1 MTTISSNGI
10 IKLLRMNGINKQEK
24 KSIDTIKNIIY
35 KKIDD
40 IVRKSI
46 LVTRFSDKTTM
57 TEKDISTAIKII
69 HDDDTLPDRFRDKN
83 NVFTRQAFNNI
94 IREKGRE
101 YYSNLKYSDNA
112 LLLIQKYIEYILSN
126 KFKKVS
132 ESLTISDKAMSKDF
146 E

>member
-1 MTTISSNGI
+1 MSEISSRGV
-10 IKLLRMNGINKQEK
+10 IKLLRMSNINKQEK

-57 TEKDISTAIKII
+57 SEKDVAVAIKII
-69 HDDDTLPDRFRDKN
+69 HDDDTLPDRIKEKN
-83 NVFTRQAFNNI
+83 HVFTRKTFNNI
-94 IREKGRE
+94 IRDKGKE
-101 YYSNLKYSDNA
+101 YYSNLKYSDNS
-112 LLLIQKYIEYILSN
+112 LLLIQKYIEYITSN
-126 KFKKVS
+126 KFDKVS
-132 ESLTISDKAMSKDF
+132 KSLTASDKAMSQDF

>member
-1 MTTISSNGI
+1 MSELSSRGV

-35 KKIDD
+35 KKTDD

-57 TEKDISTAIKII
+57 SEKDVAEAIKII
-69 HDDDTLPDRFRDKN
+69 HNDETLPDRIKEKN
-83 NVFTRQAFNNI
+83 NVFTRSTFNNI
-94 IREKGRE
+94 IREKGKG
-101 YYSNLKYSDNA
+101 YYSNLKYSDNS
-112 LLLIQKYIEYILSN
+112 LLLIQKYIEYITSN
-126 KFKKVS
+126 KFDKVS
-132 ESLTISDKAMSKDF
+132 KSLTASNKAMSQDF